1 MKKILQIFLFLILIL
16 ITLIFY
22 REYFSSQ
29 NKPQLK
35 VSSNKENN
43 DNANYKSNLIK
54 NLSYN
59 LNLQDKS
66 KYLIFADESELLYES
81 DVELVKMM
89 NVTAKFIDKNNNE
102 LIINADKA
110 LFNSMSYNTNFNDN
124 VIVNYKDDRIFS
136 ENLDLD
142 FTENMVTIYNN
153 VVYEGVQGLL
163 KTDNVKIDL
172 VTKNTEI
179 FMNDISNKVKGSFKN

>member
-1 MKKILQIFLFLILIL
+1 M
-16 ITLIFY
+16 
-22 REYFSSQ
+22 
-29 NKPQLK
+29 
-35 VSSNKENN
+35 
-43 DNANYKSNLIK
+43 
-54 NLSYN
+54 
-59 LNLQDKS
+59 
-66 KYLIFADESELLYES
+66 YES

-153 VVYEGVQGLL
+153 VVYEGAQGLL

-179 FMNDISNKVKGSFKN
+179 FMNDIANKVKGSFKN

>member
-35 VSSNKENN
+35 VPSNKENN

-66 KYLIFADESELLYES
+66 KYVIFADESELLYES

-89 NVTAKFIDKNNNE
+89 NVTAK
-102 LIINADKA
+102 
-110 LFNSMSYNTNFNDN
+110 
-124 VIVNYKDDRIFS
+124 
-136 ENLDLD
+136 
-142 FTENMVTIYNN
+142 
-153 VVYEGVQGLL
+153 
-163 KTDNVKIDL
+163 
-172 VTKNTEI
+172 
-179 FMNDISNKVKGSFKN
+179 

>member
-35 VSSNKENN
+35 VPSNKENN

-66 KYLIFADESELLYES
+66 KYVIFADESELLYES

-153 VVYEGVQGLL
+153 VVYEGAQGLL

-179 FMNDISNKVKGSFKN
+179 FMNDIANKVKGSFKN

>member
-35 VSSNKENN
+35 VPSNKENN

-66 KYLIFADESELLYES
+66 KYVIFADESELLYES

-142 FTENMVTIYNN
+142 FTENMVTIYND

-163 KTDNVKIDL
+163 KTDNVKINL
-172 VTKNTEI
+172 ITKNTEI
-179 FMNDISNKVKGSFKN
+179 FMNNLTKKVKGSFKN